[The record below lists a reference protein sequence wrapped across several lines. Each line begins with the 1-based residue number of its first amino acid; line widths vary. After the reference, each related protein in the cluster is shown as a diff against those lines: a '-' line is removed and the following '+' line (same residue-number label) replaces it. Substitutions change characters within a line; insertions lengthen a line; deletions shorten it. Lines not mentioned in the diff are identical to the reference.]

1 MRAAVSALLCL
12 GLTGCSGE
20 LTKLFLTGVKM
31 QQLEDNV
38 TTKVEEQNTATVYG
52 YSIGRGDVDLTGA
65 SYDPPTESN
74 GWVGTVD
81 FPAGSSL
88 PFGLGAMTY
97 IFSAMADGVSV
108 DPYDPGVDLSNA
120 TDVFVDGVLDYTGLS
135 TDGLPLAL
143 LADIAITSVSN
154 QANTAVVLL
163 DGNVNIDLNG
173 YVTDLDV
180 SALTATLDLVQDQV
194 SEVTGQ
200 FQSSIDLPTEVFDA
214 VFDMDAIGSTID
226 IAVQAA
232 GSLSEFGIEL

>member
-20 LTKLFLTGVKM
+20 LTKLFLGSLEM

-38 TTKVEEQNTATVYG
+38 TTMVEEQNTATVYG

-65 SYDPPTESN
+65 SYDPPTAGN

-81 FPAGSSL
+81 FPAGSSM
-88 PFGLGAMTY
+88 PFGIGAMTY

-108 DPYDPGVDLSNA
+108 DPYDPGVDMSTA
-120 TDVFVDGVLDYTGLS
+120 TNVFVDGILDYTGFS
-135 TDGLPLAL
+135 TGGLPLAL

-154 QANTAVVLL
+154 QPSTAVVLL
-163 DGNVNIDLNG
+163 DGSVNIDLDG
-173 YVTDLDV
+173 YLTVLDV
-180 SALTATLDLVQDQV
+180 SALSATLDLVRDEV

-200 FQSSIDLPTEVFDA
+200 LESTIDIPSQVFDA

-226 IAVQAA
+226 IAIQAA
-232 GSLSEFGIEL
+232 DSLSEFGIAL